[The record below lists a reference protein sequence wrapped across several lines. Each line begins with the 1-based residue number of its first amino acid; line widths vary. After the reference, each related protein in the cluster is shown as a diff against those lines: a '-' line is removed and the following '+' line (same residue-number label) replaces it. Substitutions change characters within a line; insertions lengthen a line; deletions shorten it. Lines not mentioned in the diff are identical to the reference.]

1 MLWLGSM
8 EVTPTIV
15 AIREKADEVRQ
26 SELEKTLARMEHLSD
41 KDKQA
46 IEKMTSAMMNKILH
60 HPIVYLKKDD
70 SHKDKKVKLAMIRKL
85 FNLDPDNSE

>member
-1 MLWLGSM
+1 M

-15 AIREKADEVRQ
+15 AIREKADAIRKA
-26 SELEKTLARMEHLSD
+26 ELERTLSNLGNLSD
-41 KDKQA
+41 KEITA
-46 IEKMTSAMMNKILH
+46 IEKMTCAIMNKILH

-70 SHKDKKVKLAMIRKL
+70 SHRDKKIKLAMIRKT